1 MCSGPSYRRIHRVA
15 KKRGPLAKICTRRSV
30 TKSGQARIIWT
41 WQFRNIYEKGRV
53 GKSIR
58 GNPKLAPDVAPQRVR
73 HHVLYVLYRFWSNRF
88 WNSLILSGFRDDFQR
103 RMTWVAFSIRCAKTN
118 SKIAENSESCENY
131 SILFNILFSIV
142 PFFSI
147 FFSNGS
153 FIQYSSILF
162 IRVLSGAGA
171 AAAGASSPP
180 CPGSG
185 TEKLLRRSVMRGDL
199 RGGAAVRGDRLW
211 SSN

>member
-1 MCSGPSYRRIHRVA
+1 MRKC
-15 KKRGPLAKICTRRSV
+15 L
-30 TKSGQARIIWT
+30 TKLSRKEFLNADRCCIGFQRCCIAAVLWFLLR
-41 WQFRNIYEKGRV
+41 GRV
-53 GKSIR
+53 HRPADACQK
-58 GNPKLAPDVAPQRVR
+58 
-73 HHVLYVLYRFWSNRF
+73 RFSF
-88 WNSLILSGFRDDFQR
+88 FQ
-103 RMTWVAFSIRCAKTN
+103 SDSEGAKVCKTCR
-118 SKIAENSESCENY
+118 SRQE
-131 SILFNILFSIV
+131 LSIV

-199 RGGAAVRGDRLW
+199 RGGAAVRGDRL
-211 SSN
+211 